1 MQMKN
6 HMSKTNEMNF
16 PTRRS
21 MLMYFL
27 KGNIR
32 FFVLSVI
39 LAVVMSGLDLIN
51 PRIIA
56 FTVDSVLGDKEPEVP
71 GFVLA
76 FIEKMGGMEYLRS
89 HLWLIALAVVLVAL
103 GAALGRYLFR
113 LFNAM
118 GGEGLVRRMRE
129 KLYDHIV
136 HLPLSWHNRNQ
147 TGDIIQRCTS
157 DVDTIRN
164 FLAEQLVTLVRV
176 IILIALAIF
185 FMLQLNTKLTL
196 VAILL
201 IPVIVGYSLVF
212 HNKIGESFLEV
223 DNMEGRLSAMVQE
236 NLTGVRVVRAFG
248 REAYERE
255 RFEKS
260 NEEYMNTWI
269 HLMKLLSAF
278 WATGDLASGLQVLLI
293 AGVGAVFCVHG
304 EITAGEYIAFISYNA
319 MLTWPVRMLGRVIS
333 EMSKSGVSIDRICY
347 IMNSPVEQDA
357 EDALTPDMRG
367 DIVFDHVSF
376 TYDAESEEGKS
387 AGVQGA
393 VLEDVS
399 FTVKAGT
406 TVGILG
412 GTGSGKSTLLH
423 LLDHL
428 YDLEEGQGRVTIGG
442 VDVRK
447 IKLDHLR
454 RNIGIVLQEP
464 YLFSGTLAENIA
476 LTQDTLEM
484 PSVKAA
490 AKVAALH
497 ESVKKFS
504 KGYETYVGERGVTL
518 SGGQKQRTAIAQML
532 IRKPPIMIFD
542 DSLSAVDAETDARIR
557 RGLAQE
563 VQGATTL
570 LIAHRISTLMNADRI
585 VVLDHGRVA
594 EEGTHEELLARNGI
608 YSRIYHLQ
616 QPAEE

>member
-1 MQMKN
+1 MKET
-6 HMSKTNEMNF
+6 KETNEKRF

-21 MLMYFL
+21 MLMFFL
-27 KGNIR
+27 RGNIR

-39 LAVVMSGLDLIN
+39 LAVLMSALDLVN

-71 GFVLA
+71 GFVLS
-76 FIEKMGGMEYLRS
+76 FIESVGGMEYLRE
-89 HLWLIALAVVLVAL
+89 HLYLIAVAVVLVAL

-113 LFNAM
+113 VFNAM

-129 KLYDHIV
+129 TLYDHIV

-196 VAILL
+196 VAVIL

-212 HNKIGESFLEV
+212 HNKIGSSFLVV

-269 HLMKLLSAF
+269 HLMKLLSSF
-278 WATGDLASGLQVLLI
+278 WATGDLSSGLQVLLI
-293 AGVGAVFCVHG
+293 AGVGAVFCVRG

-347 IMNSPVEQDA
+347 IMNSPVEKDA
-357 EDALTPDMRG
+357 EDAVCPDMKG

-376 TYDAESEEGKS
+376 SYEDTEDPEGTHK
-387 AGVQGA
+387 GHTGA

-442 VDVRK
+442 VDVKQIR
-447 IKLDHLR
+447 LEHLR

-476 LTQDTLEM
+476 LTQETLEM
-484 PSVKAA
+484 PRVKAV

-497 ESVKKFS
+497 SSVKKFS
-504 KGYETYVGERGVTL
+504 KGYDTYVGERGVTL

-557 RGLAQE
+557 HALEQE
-563 VQGATTL
+563 VEGATTL
-570 LIAHRISTLMNADRI
+570 LIAHRISTLMNADHI

-594 EEGTHEELLARNGI
+594 EEGTHEELLAMNGI
-608 YSRIYHLQ
+608 YSRIYRLQ
-616 QPAEE
+616 QPLDA

>member
-1 MQMKN
+1 MEKEMN
-6 HMSKTNEMNF
+6 ETNEKRF
-16 PTRRS
+16 PTRGS
-21 MLMYFL
+21 MLMFFL
-27 KGNIR
+27 KGNVR

-39 LAVVMSGLDLIN
+39 LAVVMSGLDLLN

-71 GFVLA
+71 GFVLG
-76 FIEKMGGMEYLRS
+76 FIESLGGMEYLRG
-89 HLWLIALAVVLVAL
+89 HLYLIALAVVLVAL

-113 LFNAM
+113 VFNAM

-129 KLYDHIV
+129 TLYDHIV

-185 FMLQLNTKLTL
+185 FMLQLNVKLTL
-196 VAILL
+196 VAVIL

-212 HNKIGESFLEV
+212 HNKIGKSFLEV

-269 HLMKLLSAF
+269 YLMKLLSSF
-278 WATGDLASGLQVLLI
+278 WATGDLSSGLQVLLI
-293 AGVGAVFCVHG
+293 AGVGAVFCVRG
-304 EITAGEYIAFISYNA
+304 DITAGEYIAFISYNA

-357 EDALTPDMRG
+357 ENAVCPDMKG
-367 DIVFDHVSF
+367 DIVFEHVSF
-376 TYDAESEEGKS
+376 SYDEGEDPEGQHK
-387 AGVQGA
+387 GNQGA
-393 VLEDVS
+393 VLQDVS

-442 VDVRK
+442 VDVK
-447 IKLDHLR
+447 DIQLQHLR

-476 LTQDTLEM
+476 LTQETLEM
-484 PSVKAA
+484 QRVKAV

-497 ESVKKFS
+497 GSVKKFS
-504 KGYETYVGERGVTL
+504 KGYDTYVGERGVTL

-557 RGLAQE
+557 HALEQE
-563 VQGATTL
+563 VEGATTL
-570 LIAHRISTLMNADRI
+570 LIAHRISTLMNADHI

-594 EEGTHEELLARNGI
+594 EEGTHEELLALGGI
-608 YSRIYHLQ
+608 YSRIYRLQ
-616 QPAEE
+616 QPLDA